1 MFGTGGGFASSAV
14 VGQSETA
21 VPSFG
26 GPSEQAPTPPFG
38 VQQQAATKP
47 APTPAGKS
55 GAAVSTPDCYYFLL
69 GTCTKV

>member
-21 VPSFG
+21 VPPFK
-26 GPSEQAPTPPFG
+26 GPSEQAPPSFG
-38 VQQQAATKP
+38 GQQQAATKP
-47 APTPAGKS
+47 APTPAAKS
-55 GAAVSTPDCYYFLL
+55 GAAVSAADCFYFLQ